1 MLTWN
6 FINSQQTFMY
16 ISIFFV
22 VFIILGVKKKI
33 SNSTI
38 TKQACPW
45 THNLRHH
52 HPTWFPLS
60 SSPAPRTS
68 PAVPAE
74 HGLLPL
80 PPPQHQPPTQAAILE
95 AHSSPCLS
103 PSYVHCKGHRVLRQG
118 PFKLSFWQGSCTC
131 DMCSFVHSCP
141 LSHPYSI
148 HIPHKIH
155 KHILFPACI
164 VIDDKNAGPYVR
176 VFAVFSWKG
185 GILNHLALSL

>member
-52 HPTWFPLS
+52 HPNWFPLS

-80 PPPQHQPPTQAAILE
+80 PPPQHQPPHTSSHPGSPFLSLPISLLCPLQRTPSTE
-95 AHSSPCLS
+95 ARALQTELLTRFLHLW
-103 PSYVHCKGHRVLRQG
+103 HM
-118 PFKLSFWQGSCTC
+118 FI
-131 DMCSFVHSCP
+131 CSFMSPLPPLLHTYTTQNPQTHSVPSMHC
-141 LSHPYSI
+141 H
-148 HIPHKIH
+148 
-155 KHILFPACI
+155 
-164 VIDDKNAGPYVR
+164 R
-176 VFAVFSWKG
+176 W
-185 GILNHLALSL
+185 